1 MTIDTILLCFCEDCY
16 QNDGTPEKNKVL
28 HNVIASNAEH
38 AAVSASIIYLNSK
51 QEQREYDMLIKVDK
65 WTLKDLKKAVENIG
79 EHNKAPAMSDHEK
92 VRVDDE
98 FLSLSLSLLT
108 SLPLPPSSYLSLTLS
123 PLLLSVSLSLS
134 PTTHY
139 NRWSSSS
146 GTRRRSRSRL
156 SRRERSRSKESM
168 ESTSAT
174 FPSSCATAVQPCGR
188 FLMRRCVRASMTMV

>member
-1 MTIDTILLCFCEDCY
+1 MFPFREFSLALPAHSPRFTTHTSFTPLSQKGFLVAVISFIVAQIFFYTFQMTIDTILLCFCEDCY

-79 EHNKAPAMSDHEK
+79 EHNKAPAMSDHEE

-98 FLSLSLSLLT
+98 FLSLSLFADFSASPSFLLPIPH
-108 SLPLPPSSYLSLTLS
+108 SLPPSSLCLSLAL
-123 PLLLSVSLSLS
+123 PYHAL
-134 PTTHY
+134 
-139 NRWSSSS
+139 
-146 GTRRRSRSRL
+146 
-156 SRRERSRSKESM
+156 
-168 ESTSAT
+168 
-174 FPSSCATAVQPCGR
+174 
-188 FLMRRCVRASMTMV
+188 

>member
-79 EHNKAPAMSDHEK
+79 EHNKAPAMSDHEE

-123 PLLLSVSLSLS
+123 PLLLSVSLSRSPLPHTITGGAPHLGQEEEVVQDSREGKDQEARNPWNLQAPLS
-134 PTTHY
+134 HLHAQQRC
-139 NRWSSSS
+139 NRV
-146 GTRRRSRSRL
+146 
-156 SRRERSRSKESM
+156 
-168 ESTSAT
+168 
-174 FPSSCATAVQPCGR
+174 AV
-188 FLMRRCVRASMTMV
+188 S